1 MEVANKDLDGN
12 VHQHVLS
19 YSIDIMHMEISSII
33 SKFTLNDVKTR
44 KVPTETSLLKEEDRQ
59 DTLTDEGQDGR

>member
-1 MEVANKDLDGN
+1 MEVANKDFDGN

-19 YSIDIMHMEISSII
+19 YSIDIMYMEINSII
-33 SKFTLNDVKTR
+33 SKFTQNNGKTC